1 MGQIKERQDII
12 REFKVKIELATA
24 EAKDKLVI
32 ANGSSGIDCGCS
44 FSYNPEWMQMEPIFN
59 SIYTEMLQLNFKI
72 EALRTEE
79 ESFTFKPLDA
89 YRIETLSS
97 LNATKV

>member
-1 MGQIKERQDII
+1 MGQIKQRQDII
-12 REFKVKIELATA
+12 REFKVKIDLAIA
-24 EAKDKLVI
+24 DAKAKLI
-32 ANGSSGIDCGCS
+32 ANGSLDIDCGCS
-44 FSYNPEWMQMEPIFN
+44 FNYNPEWMQSIFN
-59 SIYTEMLQLNFKI
+59 SVNTEMLQLTSKV